1 MYEFEKLERRIS
13 LGTVNVETGEFTV
26 WDQKNTEMHDMPRA
40 AITSASIPGV
50 FPPHVWEGRGIF
62 MDGGTVYN
70 VNMESA
76 IEQCLEVVDDEA
88 KITVDL
94 FVCGPEP
101 EPIEETGI
109 AKSISNI
116 MRSRAIHA
124 DATSTNTIADAMRAH
139 PNINYR
145 YLIYESSDTH
155 RTGISEL
162 EFNGEKTWP
171 MQEQGRQDAQDALNA
186 GPGAGFRSLLK
197 RKEIILQ

>member
-1 MYEFEKLERRIS
+1 
-13 LGTVNVETGEFTV
+13 
-26 WDQKNTEMHDMPRA
+26 MPRA
-40 AITSASIPGV
+40 AVTSASIPGV

-139 PNINYR
+139 PSINYR

-171 MQEQGRQDAQDALNA
+171 MQE
-186 GPGAGFRSLLK
+186 
-197 RKEIILQ
+197 